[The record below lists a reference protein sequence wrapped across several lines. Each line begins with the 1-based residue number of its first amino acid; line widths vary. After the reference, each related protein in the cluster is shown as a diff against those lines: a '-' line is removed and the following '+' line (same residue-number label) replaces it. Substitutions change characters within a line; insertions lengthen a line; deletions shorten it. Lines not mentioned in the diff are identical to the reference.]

1 MAVPTVRTVN
11 AKNQSYLAEAASSEA
26 GWRRYL
32 ETLSRHTGCAN
43 AFYNLSA
50 MNCAGLAASDWH
62 ECREILPISTWK
74 SLFPGADIKAAEGCT
89 GVYGVKSRPRGSG
102 GGLFFVDELF
112 PPALLVGL
120 PPTRLRGAARV
131 LDLSVDIAAASWSDA
146 KAGLYR
152 LVNVADM
159 DSDAEAVP
167 EAERVP
173 VAWDDLD
180 ENTRFVIEAHFRAQG
195 PGCASPVPPPD
206 DVRAKASS
214 LKGYVNGIVKTAAP
228 LIKQMR
234 SGYRAA
240 FERHRREVIPAYDPG
255 RDNGRDVPAAGVAGK
270 AGAGSAAEHPAHRP
284 APVETREDGDGPR
297 ADAEGLARGPIENA
311 MRTIG
316 RHSRAGDDGAL
327 GADDGGE
334 IDVRRPHGRRYRRED
349 IDCAGGNDPERHAM
363 RRRDT
368 VAKPEPKAPPEKYYP
383 HGRPPQET
391 AGHAKSAAARTAK
404 DRGKKKKPP
413 TGKGST

>member
-159 DSDAEAVP
+159 DNDAEAVP

-180 ENTRFVIEAHFRAQG
+180 ENTRFVIEAQRLVLGYDTPLTKPVDIKVERNKKIAIRGTNGLGKSTLLKTLLGLIKPVSGDIEHGEFVSVGYFEQEEAKGNMNTALEKLWQEY
-195 PGCASPVPPPD
+195 PGMTNFE
-206 DVRAKASS
+206 VRAALASCG
-214 LKGYVNGIVKTAAP
+214 LTNEHITTKMTA
-228 LIKQMR
+228 L
-234 SGYRAA
+234 S
-240 FERHRREVIPAYDPG
+240 
-255 RDNGRDVPAAGVAGK
+255 
-270 AGAGSAAEHPAHRP
+270 
-284 APVETREDGDGPR
+284 
-297 ADAEGLARGPIENA
+297 
-311 MRTIG
+311 
-316 RHSRAGDDGAL
+316 
-327 GADDGGE
+327 GGE
-334 IDVRRPHGRRYRRED
+334 AAKVRLAKIMQKPVNLLVLDEPTNHLDVEAKKELKRALQEYKGTLLLVSHEPDFYED
-349 IDCAGGNDPERHAM
+349 LV
-363 RRRDT
+363 DT
-368 VAKPEPKAPPEKYYP
+368 VWNIE
-383 HGRPPQET
+383 
-391 AGHAKSAAARTAK
+391 SW
-404 DRGKKKKPP
+404 
-413 TGKGST
+413 STKIV